1 MQCFYKLGILSKGL
15 VNTVDYMTC
24 IRDLKGNFARIND
37 SFEQIL
43 RYTSEELFGHPYVNQ
58 IHPV

>member
-1 MQCFYKLGILSKGL
+1 M
-15 VNTVDYMTC
+15 VDYMTC
-24 IRDLKGNFARIND
+24 IGDLKRNLTKVND

-43 RYTSEELFGHPYVNQ
+43 RYISEELFDRPYVNQ

>member
-1 MQCFYKLGILSKGL
+1 MNLVLSKGL

-24 IRDLKGNFARIND
+24 IRDLKGNFTRVND

-43 RYTSEELFGHPYVNQ
+43 RYTSEELFDHPYVNQ